1 MYFPPVLRKE
11 EDEDEEEH
19 EIAEGEAAR
28 FSLNRRGV
36 RLANIWQLTLALS
49 LARALSLIANCEST
63 SLVPPFLQSSICGIA
78 DAAPPSRPAAPNI
91 LAIGSLLGVPLR
103 VG

>member
-49 LARALSLIANCEST
+49 LARSVAHCE
-63 SLVPPFLQSSICGIA
+63 LRKHLPRR
-78 DAAPPSRPAAPNI
+78 RP
-91 LAIGSLLGVPLR
+91 SLLAKFHMRHCGRRAAEPGGRRIIYL
-103 VG
+103 